1 MGNSGFMTID
11 FIIVG
16 LYMILLVSLG
26 LFLSRNKKGVDKTA
40 NDYFLAGN
48 KLTWWAVGASLIAAN
63 ISAEQFIGMSGSG
76 YSIGI

>member
-48 KLTWWAVGASLIAAN
+48 KLTW
-63 ISAEQFIGMSGSG
+63 
-76 YSIGI
+76 